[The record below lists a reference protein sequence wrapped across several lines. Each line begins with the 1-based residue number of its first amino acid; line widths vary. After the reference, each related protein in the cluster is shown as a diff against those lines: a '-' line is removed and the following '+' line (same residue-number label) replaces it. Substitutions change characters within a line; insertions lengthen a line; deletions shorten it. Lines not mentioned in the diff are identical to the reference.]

1 MNRSAQVVIIVLF
14 MTGSVPGLKGSQSD
28 EAEAHA
34 NRGVALL
41 EQFRFRDAAEAFEA
55 FTRLMPEEASGHINL
70 GIAYFNERDFDR
82 ARASFERAFELAPDD
97 AYVHY
102 NLGLVHKLQG
112 DTELAVEAFERVARI
127 DPLDSMTHYY
137 LGTLYAAR
145 RRLEDAEA
153 SFRRT
158 IELQPTNESAHFSLG
173 NVLIRQGRRD
183 EGRAELMTFQE
194 LKRTF
199 PGEGASAGLQYTELG
214 KYAEAVERASQL
226 LQPLFRERTPETENE
241 PEPELELEN
250 STSISFVEAT
260 EESGLG
266 LPALEPLQAL
276 PDRIDASAYDLL
288 WIREV
293 VLPPLGSGLAFRD
306 VNGDDTPDLLFVRD
320 GAPIVFANRGGRF
333 ENLVAAD
340 TGLPAEGNF
349 IGVVI
354 GDVDNDLDGDVYL
367 TGAGPNAL
375 YLNDGAGHFTESSD
389 ETVRGD
395 DISVSASFADFDHDG
410 DLDLYVANFLDR
422 EAPAGKSV
430 LELPDDLPGSTNRL
444 YRNNG
449 DGSFTDV
456 ADDTGTGG
464 GSARSLGAMFS
475 DLDDDRDIDFV
486 VINDGEPARV
496 FSNDRVGTFSDQTRA
511 FGLET
516 GLRMR
521 GIDSADFDRDGS
533 FDVFLTAT
541 GTALNSLMRGP
552 AAAGFHPDV
561 LSPGLLAAGVPGA
574 RYGASF
580 LDADN
585 DTDLDLLLVVN
596 EPDAPNV
603 IAAYYEN
610 TPSGFVRAEALVAT
624 VSGEGRALALADV
637 DADGD
642 LDAVVATNRGELV
655 YFRNDGGSERGYVAV
670 RAQGLRSNFDGLGA
684 KVELKAGAASTR
696 REVRSSSGY
705 FSQNDLPLHFGLG
718 DNAGADYVRFL
729 WPGGVKQIE
738 MDVEGGRT
746 ARIEELN
753 RKGTSCPILYAW
765 DGEKIRFVTD
775 FLGGSAYG
783 YLHAPG
789 TYNYP
794 DTDETVKIEAFP
806 LAAKNGLFE
815 MRWVNQL
822 EEIIIYDQAAL
833 LVVDHP
839 VDVEV
844 FPNERLMPGP
854 PYPERELYVVQGS
867 RPPVRARDHR
877 GVDVTELVRTRDRR
891 YPDAFELLSFKG
903 YAETHSLTM
912 DLGAIEEGED
922 YVLLL
927 YGWVDYADSSSN
939 LAASQAGVELKTPYL
954 EVGDASGRFEMGL
967 TQMGFPAGLP
977 KTMLVDLSGLVS
989 PDKNRVRITTSMR
1002 LYWDQVLIARRVSD
1016 DNVRVTEL
1024 TPREAE
1030 LRFVGYPQPENL
1042 DGRQPS
1048 LYTYDTIAKTDL
1060 WGAHEGYYTRYGD
1073 VRRLVETV
1081 DDRYVITHHGDELRL
1096 TFEEASLPPLG
1107 VGRRRSFMAVAD
1119 GFGKDMDLSSARPH
1133 LVDPLPFHEMTAYP
1147 YPDDEVFPASTMH
1160 RRYNTRYVGTD
1171 PTRGA
1176 ASNENGN
1183 QNQ

>member
-1 MNRSAQVVIIVLF
+1 MYRSTQVVVITLF
-14 MTGSVPGLKGSQSD
+14 MAGWGASLGESQPERASV
-28 EAEAHA
+28 HA

-41 EQFRFRDAAEAFEA
+41 EQFRFADAVEAFEA
-55 FTRLMPEEASGHINL
+55 FVELVPADASGHINL
-70 GIAYFNERDFDR
+70 GIAYFNERDFDG
-82 ARASFERAFELAPDD
+82 ARASLERALELAPDN

-137 LGTLYAAR
+137 LGTLYAAL

-153 SFRRT
+153 RFRRT
-158 IELQPTNESAHFSLG
+158 IELQPINESAHFSLG

-183 EGRAELMTFQE
+183 EGRAELMAFQE
-194 LKRTF
+194 LKRNF

-214 KYAEAVERASQL
+214 KYAEAVERDPEP
-226 LQPLFRERTPETENE
+226 LQPVDQERTTEGAG
-241 PEPELELEN
+241 
-250 STSISFVEAT
+250 ISFVEVSEDA
-260 EESGLG
+260 GLS
-266 LPALEPLQAL
+266 LPALELPRPL
-276 PDRIDASAYDLL
+276 PDRIDAADYDVA
-288 WIREV
+288 WIRQV
-293 VLPPLGSGLAFRD
+293 VLPPLGTGLAFRD

-320 GAPIVFANRGGRF
+320 GAPLVFTNRTNRGGGF
-333 ENLVAAD
+333 ERAED
-340 TGLPAEGNF
+340 TGLPGEGNF
-349 IGVVI
+349 IGVVV
-354 GDVDNDLDGDVYL
+354 GDVDNDLDADVYL
-367 TGAGPNAL
+367 TGSGPNAL
-375 YLNDGAGHFTESSD
+375 YLNDGAGRFTQSSD

-410 DLDLYVANFLDR
+410 DLDLYVANFLAR

-430 LELPDDLPGSTNRL
+430 LELPDDLPGAPNRL

-456 ADDTGTGG
+456 ADDTGTDGG
-464 GSARSLGAMFS
+464 VARSLGALFS

-486 VINDGEPARV
+486 VLNDGAPARV
-496 FSNDRVGTFSDQTRA
+496 FSNDRVGAFSDETRA

-521 GIDSADFDRDGS
+521 GMDSADFDRDGS

-541 GTALNSLMRGP
+541 GAALNSLMRGP
-552 AAAGFHPDV
+552 ATDGLRPDV
-561 LSPGLLAAGVPGA
+561 MSPGLLAAGVPGG

-585 DTDLDLLLVVN
+585 DADLDLLLVVN
-596 EPDAPNV
+596 EPEG

-610 TPSGFVRAEALVAT
+610 TPSGFVRAQTLFAT

-642 LDAVVATNRGELV
+642 LDAVIATDRGELL
-655 YFRNDGGSERGYVAV
+655 YFRNDGGNERGYVAI
-670 RAQGLRSNFDGLGA
+670 RAQGLRSNLDGLGA
-684 KVELKAGAASTR
+684 KVEVKAGTASTR

-718 DNAGADYVRFL
+718 DNAAADYVRFL

-738 MDVEGGRT
+738 MDVAGGRT

-783 YLHAPG
+783 NLHAPG

-794 DTDETVKIEAFP
+794 DTDETVKMEAFP
-806 LAAKNGLFE
+806 LVAKNGFFE

-833 LVVDHP
+833 VVVDHP
-839 VDVEV
+839 ADVEV

-854 PYPERELYVVQGS
+854 PYPERRLYAVKDS
-867 RPPVRARDHR
+867 RPPVRARDDH
-877 GVDVTELVRTRDRR
+877 GTDVTDLVRTKDRR
-891 YPDAFELLSFKG
+891 YPDAFELLPFKG

-912 DLGAIEEGED
+912 DLGVIEQGED

-939 LAASQAGVELKTPYL
+939 LAASQAGIELETPYL
-954 EVGDASGRFEMGL
+954 EVGDASGRFETRL
-967 TQMGFPAGLP
+967 AQMGFPAGLP
-977 KTMLVDLSGLVS
+977 KTMLVDLTGVVS

-1002 LYWDQVLIARRVSD
+1002 LYWDQILIARRVSD
-1016 DNVRVTEL
+1016 DALRVTEL
-1024 TPREAE
+1024 RPREAE
-1030 LRFVGYPQPENL
+1030 LRFTGYPQPENP

-1060 WGAHEGYYTRYGD
+1060 WGTHEGYYTRYGD
-1073 VRRLVETV
+1073 VRPLVVAV

-1096 TFEEASLPPLG
+1096 TFDEALLPPLG
-1107 VGRRRSFMAVAD
+1107 VGQRRSFMAIAD
-1119 GFGKDMDLSSARPH
+1119 GFGKDMDLNSARPH
-1133 LVDPLPFHEMTAYP
+1133 LVSPLPFHHMTAYP
-1147 YPDDEVFPASTMH
+1147 YPDGEEFPTSTMH
-1160 RRYNTRYVGTD
+1160 RRYNTRYVGSD
-1171 PTRGA
+1171 EPD
-1176 ASNENGN
+1176 EPDEHD
-1183 QNQ
+1183 

>member
-1 MNRSAQVVIIVLF
+1 MSSSTQVIVIVLF
-14 MTGSVPGLKGSQSD
+14 MGGSLLCLEGSQSD
-28 EAEAHA
+28 EPEAHA

-41 EQFRFRDAAEAFEA
+41 EQFRFSDAREAFAA
-55 FTRLMPEEASGHINL
+55 FTRLVPEDASGHINL

-82 ARASFERAFELAPDD
+82 ARASLERAFELAPDD
-97 AYVHY
+97 PYVHY

-137 LGTLYAAR
+137 LGTLYAAL

-194 LKRTF
+194 LKRNF

-214 KYAEAVERASQL
+214 KYAEAVERATEL
-226 LQPLFRERTPETENE
+226 LQPLSQERTTD
-241 PEPELELEN
+241 
-250 STSISFVEAT
+250 TATATGISFVEAS

-266 LPALEPLQAL
+266 LPALEPPQPL
-276 PDRIDASAYDLL
+276 PDRIDAAAYDWL

-320 GAPIVFANRGGRF
+320 GAPLVFANRGGRF
-333 ENLVAAD
+333 ERASA

-349 IGVVI
+349 IGVVV

-375 YLNDGAGHFTESSD
+375 YLNDGAGYFTESSD
-389 ETVRGD
+389 EIVRGD

-410 DLDLYVANFLDR
+410 DLDLYVANFLAR
-422 EAPAGKSV
+422 EAPPGKSV
-430 LELPDDLPGSTNRL
+430 LELPDDLPGSPNRL

-449 DGSFTDV
+449 DGSFAEV
-456 ADDTGTGG
+456 SDDTRTGG
-464 GSARSLGAMFS
+464 GSARSLGAVFS

-496 FSNDRVGTFSDQTRA
+496 FSNDRVGAFSDQTRA

-521 GIDSADFDRDGS
+521 GMDSADFDRDGS

-552 AAAGFHPDV
+552 AADGFRPDV

-596 EPDAPNV
+596 EPSA

-610 TPSGFVRAEALVAT
+610 TPSGFVRADSLAAT

-642 LDAVVATNRGELV
+642 LDAVIATDRGELV
-655 YFRNDGGSERGYVAV
+655 YFRNDGGNERGYVVV

-684 KVELKAGAASTR
+684 KIEVKTGAASTR

-718 DNAGADYVRFL
+718 GNRAADYVRFL

-794 DTDETVKIEAFP
+794 DTTETVKMEAFP
-806 LAAKNGLFE
+806 LVAKDGLFE

-833 LVVDHP
+833 VVVDHP
-839 VDVEV
+839 ADVEV

-854 PYPERELYVVQGS
+854 PYPEPELYAVTGAH
-867 RPPVRARDHR
+867 PPVTAIDHH
-877 GVDVTELVRTRDRR
+877 GVDVTELVRTKDRR
-891 YPDAFELLSFKG
+891 YPDAFELASFKG
-903 YAETHSLTM
+903 YAETHSLTL
-912 DLGAIEEGED
+912 DLGPIEEGEN

-939 LAASQAGVELKTPYL
+939 LAASQAGVELTTPYL

-989 PDKNRVRITTSMR
+989 TDKNRVRITTSMR
-1002 LYWDQVLIARRVSD
+1002 LYWDQILVARRVSD
-1016 DNVRVTEL
+1016 DAIRVTEL
-1024 TPREAE
+1024 APRAAE
-1030 LRFVGYPQPENL
+1030 LRFTGYPQPENP

-1060 WGAHEGYYTRYGD
+1060 WGAHQGYYTRYGD
-1073 VRRLVETV
+1073 VRPLVESV

-1107 VGRRRSFMAVAD
+1107 VGRHRSFMAIAD
-1119 GFGKDMDLSSARPH
+1119 GFGKDMDLNSARPH
-1133 LVDPLPFHEMTAYP
+1133 FVDPLPFHDMTAYP
-1147 YPDDEVFPASTMH
+1147 YPENEVFPASTMH

-1171 PTRGA
+1171 PTHGA

-1183 QNQ
+1183 ENE